1 MLGKRSDRQDSVE
14 DHIQIDG
21 DDAVVSIDYI
31 PVDQITKHK
40 NVVAEKNEDH
50 SSKALPKSVKER
62 YSEGGLSKRERKR
75 LAK

>member
-1 MLGKRSDRQDSVE
+1 MAMNRQSHDNNK
-14 DHIQIDG
+14 G
-21 DDAVVSIDYI
+21 LA
-31 PVDQITKHK
+31 DQITKHK